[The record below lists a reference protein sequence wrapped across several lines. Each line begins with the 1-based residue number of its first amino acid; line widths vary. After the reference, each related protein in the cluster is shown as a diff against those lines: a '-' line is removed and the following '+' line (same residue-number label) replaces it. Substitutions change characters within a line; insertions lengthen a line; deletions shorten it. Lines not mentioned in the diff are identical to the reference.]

1 MRLPARAPMLRAR
14 FGAPMRLVLALAL
27 LLPAGAALAQPVAL
41 APHRAVYE
49 LSLSRGGGSR
59 GLETARGLVA
69 FDFTGDACEGYAL
82 KYRQVTILEG
92 GETGSRT
99 SDLRSTTFESP
110 DGGSFRFRSEQELPN
125 GDSSLVEG
133 EAERRGPATT
143 IRLRRPEAATVTLD
157 AQPHFPTAHMRRLLE
172 AARAGEA
179 TVPAQVFDGTDDGR
193 KVYDTL
199 AVIGRRAEPGTE
211 EPGEGA
217 QALAKL
223 PHWPVR
229 LSYFA
234 PGQGERTPIYVI
246 SFRLYENGVSAGL
259 TLDYG
264 EFALAGRLT
273 RLELLPESACRR

>member
-1 MRLPARAPMLRAR
+1 
-14 FGAPMRLVLALAL
+14 MRLVLASAL
-27 LLPAGAALAQPVAL
+27 VLCAAAAAAQPVGL

-49 LSLSRGGGSR
+49 LSLSRAGGSR
-59 GLETARGLVA
+59 GLESARGLVA

-82 KYRQVTILEG
+82 KYRQVTVLEG
-92 GETGSRT
+92 GETGART

-110 DGGSFRFRSEQELPN
+110 DGNSFRFHSEQQLPN
-125 GDSSLVEG
+125 GGSTLVEG
-133 EAERRGPATT
+133 EAERRGPDTT
-143 IRLRRPEAATVTLD
+143 IRLRRPERATVTLA
-157 AQPHFPTAHMRRLLE
+157 AQPHFPTAHMRRLIE
-172 AARAGEA
+172 AARTGEA

-193 KVYDTL
+193 KVYETL
-199 AVIGRRAEPGTE
+199 AVVGRRVDPGAA

-217 QALAKL
+217 QALATL

-264 EFALAGRLT
+264 EFALDGRLT